1 MGFTIQISLVHF
13 LFHPSRFRCDILVQW
28 RCATQETRYVMSN
41 NRYGLYGVGL
51 AQPALQDDVLD
62 EFLTRA
68 DKEVQIREF
77 YRKRQRIPLCLDH
90 CHADRAGFVV
100 PERDRIGYVL
110 DLFINRDNAMMVK
123 FKLDNTHPAYVQIYD
138 GINQRREAWG
148 LSVWV
153 ERLQNRRTGQVSKAL
168 THVALTLDPR
178 FADYNTY
185 MYQYSLNEDTINNV
199 IARQFYKQR
208 DGYCFATAEL
218 KRKLAGMCAVREQEN
233 ENVSHF

>member
-1 MGFTIQISLVHF
+1 
-13 LFHPSRFRCDILVQW
+13 
-28 RCATQETRYVMSN
+28 MSD
-41 NRYGLYGVGL
+41 RSYGLYGVGL

-68 DKEVQIREF
+68 DKEVQIRDF
-77 YRKRQRIPLCLDH
+77 YRHRQRIPLCLDH

-123 FKLDNTHPAYVQIYD
+123 FKLDNRHPAYVQIYD
-138 GINQRREAWG
+138 GINKRREAWG

-153 ERLQNRRTGQVSKAL
+153 ERSQSRRTGRVTKAL

-199 IARQFYKQR
+199 IARQFYRHK
-208 DGYCFATAEL
+208 DGYCFATADL
-218 KRKLAGMCAVREQEN
+218 KRKLQGMWCAAQAAR
-233 ENVSHF
+233 SACTSRK